1 MWIKTIDKNNEYITE
16 YTNMDTGIRF
26 TLELYGSSHLSRMSS
41 PEESDVR
48 FKLELYG
55 SLHLSFGSLF
65 DEKIN
70 IRTIWEGKHTE
81 EDYSV
86 YKSLI
91 KNVDE
96 LLKEEVR
103 LMDFQQIIAHI
114 QSNEDDG
121 KRKFIDKLEEE
132 VKKI

>member
-1 MWIKTIDKNNEYITE
+1 MWIKTIDKNNEYVTE

-26 TLELYGSSHLSRMSS
+26 TLELC
-41 PEESDVR
+41 
-48 FKLELYG
+48 G
-55 SLHLSFGSLF
+55 SLHWVFGSRF
-65 DEKIN
+65 DEKIGV
-70 IRTIWEGKHTE
+70 RTLWEGKHTE

-91 KNVDE
+91 KKIDE
-96 LLKEEVR
+96 LLKDGVR

-121 KRKFIDKLEEE
+121 KRKFIDKLEED

>member
-1 MWIKTIDKNNEYITE
+1 MWIKTIYNEYITE
-16 YTNMDTGIRF
+16 YTNMDTGFRF
-26 TLELYGSSHLSRMSS
+26 TLELFGDLHMSFRSR
-41 PEESDVR
+41 
-48 FKLELYG
+48 
-55 SLHLSFGSLF
+55 F
-65 DEKIN
+65 DEKID
-70 IRTIWEGKHTE
+70 IRTLWEGKHTKE
-81 EDYSV
+81 NYSI